1 MPELA
6 ALVKA
11 LSNPKAYPH
20 NPKSV
25 ELVQTQI
32 SFVFLTGDYVY
43 KVKKPVNF
51 GFLDFTTL
59 EKRRFYCDQEVV
71 LNKRL
76 CANIY
81 VGVVSITKKGKSFLV
96 EGSGKEV
103 EYAVKMRPLPYQR
116 MMDRMLQKDQVTP
129 QMVEMVAKRLAEFHR
144 KAEISEELANIGGLD
159 TVTRNAEEN
168 FTQVISY
175 VNQTIAKEQ
184 YEQIKNYTHSF
195 LKKNAALFAKRV
207 KEGRIRDCHGDLH
220 AAHICFIDGLCI
232 FDCIE
237 FNDRFRY
244 IDVASEVAFL
254 AMDLDFHRRPELS
267 KHFADA
273 YVKASGDKE
282 LLQLLDFYKCYR
294 AYVRG
299 KVEGF
304 QLDDPHISQDQ
315 KAKKLAVARRYFE
328 LAEAYIS

>member
-1 MPELA
+1 
-6 ALVKA
+6 
-11 LSNPKAYPH
+11 
-20 NPKSV
+20 
-25 ELVQTQI
+25 
-32 SFVFLTGDYVY
+32 
-43 KVKKPVNF
+43 
-51 GFLDFTTL
+51 
-59 EKRRFYCDQEVV
+59 V
-71 LNKRL
+71 LNRRL
-76 CANIY
+76 CPNIY
-81 VGVVSITKKGKSFLV
+81 VGVIPITKKGKSFLV

-116 MMDRMLQKDQVTP
+116 MMDRMLQSDQVTP

-144 KAEISEELANIGGLD
+144 QAEINEELANIGGLD

-168 FTQVISY
+168 FSQVSSY
-175 VNQTIAKEQ
+175 VNQTITREQ
-184 YEQIKNYTHSF
+184 YERIKNYTHSF

-299 KVEGF
+299 KVESF